1 MFLPVCVL
9 LPPVDVPLPP
19 PDIFLPMEHPAAC
32 SGHISACGVSC
43 RLLRIC
49 SCLCAFCCLLLMFLC
64 LLRIY
69 SCLWSIL
76 LPAPD
81 ISLPMSVLL
90 PAPDISLPVS
100 VLLPAPDISLPVE
113 YPAASSGH
121 ISACGVS
128 CRLLRICSCLC
139 AFFISVLLVPLT
151 SSNAFLTLYVPFP
164 LQYNSPCRT
173 SRFHPFPVSEFHSCC
188 PVSNIF
194 RPCPCPF
201 PHP

>member
-1 MFLPVCVL
+1 MFFQVLSFVFLAPLYVLLSPPDVFLPVCYLWCLL
-9 LPPVDVPLPP
+9 LPPAV
-19 PDIFLPMEHPAAC
+19 
-32 SGHISACGVSC
+32 
-43 RLLRIC
+43 
-49 SCLCAFCCLLLMFLC
+49 
-64 LLRIY
+64 Y

-76 LPAPD
+76 LPP
-81 ISLPMSVLL
+81 
-90 PAPDISLPVS
+90 
-100 VLLPAPDISLPVE
+100 PDISLPVE

-121 ISACGVS
+121 ISACERSAASSGHISACGVS
-128 CRLLRICSCLC
+128 CCLLRICSCLC

-151 SSNAFLTLYVPFP
+151 SSIAFLTLYVPFP

>member
-1 MFLPVCVL
+1 MFCCLLRYIPACVLPVVSPAASCGIFLPV
-9 LPPVDVPLPP
+9 
-19 PDIFLPMEHPAAC
+19 EYPAAS

-76 LPAPD
+76 LPP
-81 ISLPMSVLL
+81 
-90 PAPDISLPVS
+90 PDISLPVC
-100 VLLPAPDISLPVE
+100 VLLPPVDVPLPPPDIFLPME
-113 YPAASSGH
+113 HPAACSGH

-173 SRFHPFPVSEFHSCC
+173 DRFYPFSVSLLHFCC
-188 PVSNIF
+188 HVSNIF